1 MKEPHEVT
9 EEEKLAKEQLK
20 LKLSSNEINFLVYS
34 RELKQLDRINKE
46 MEMNARLK
54 QRQKAYNLAPE
65 EDESN

>member
-54 QRQKAYNLAPE
+54 QR
-65 EDESN
+65 